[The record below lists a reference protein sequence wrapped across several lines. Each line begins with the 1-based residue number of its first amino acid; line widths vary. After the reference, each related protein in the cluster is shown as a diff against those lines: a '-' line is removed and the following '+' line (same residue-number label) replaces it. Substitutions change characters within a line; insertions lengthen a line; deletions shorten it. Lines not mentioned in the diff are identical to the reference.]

1 MCQPGWEG
9 FWGESGYMSI
19 YGWVSSMFTWNKH
32 NIVNRLSV
40 SVGRSVNREKVSSS
54 VNSENVSLSVVSDS
68 LCPHGLYPDRS
79 STCGILQARILEWVA
94 IPFSRG
100 SSWSRVWT
108 RVSWIGGRFF
118 TIWATREANFAVIRQ
133 IKRCMLWQAKKWP
146 PKDIRFLFPRIC
158 EHYLKWQKMWQSL
171 RF

>member
-79 STCGILQARILEWVA
+79 STCGILQARILEWVV
-94 IPFSRG
+94 ISFPRG
-100 SSWSRVWT
+100 SFQPRNCTQVFH
-108 RVSWIGGRFF
+108 IAGRFF
-118 TIWATREANFAVIRQ
+118 TIWGTRKALCLSEAV
-133 IKRCMLWQAKKWP
+133 
-146 PKDIRFLFPRIC
+146 PKAWIYIFSGEKIL
-158 EHYLKWQKMWQSL
+158 LT
-171 RF
+171 